1 MFGKIGNMPKIT
13 SDNDKLILER
23 FVVISYDQSSAGE
36 MVNEARSDIIAHRQ
50 KPYEINTY
58 CISTVGTCNKGD
70 VPSRLDVGLVSYL
83 LTSTFKP

>member
-1 MFGKIGNMPKIT
+1 MFRKIGNMPKIT

-50 KPYEINTY
+50 KLYEITL
-58 CISTVGTCNKGD
+58 
-70 VPSRLDVGLVSYL
+70 PSASAILEHATRMVYQAG
-83 LTSTFKP
+83 